1 MKFVISFGIIFSI
14 LFAGC
19 NYLDMVPEDD
29 IETVET
35 IFEKREQAE
44 QWLKDCYYR
53 LREPIA
59 SVIANPAYLGADEVV
74 AGEHAR
80 RRAGTGKTN
89 WSGLFIGD
97 GLQMVQDPYG
107 NIWSDQTYYLGIR
120 YCNIFLENIGHTYSM
135 QESEK
140 ALWSAE
146 IKALKAHFYF
156 ELFRRYGAIVLVPE
170 NIDVN
175 VEISEMQQPRSP
187 VDSCVNAIVRL
198 LDEAMEV
205 LPPMGQKEQIRWG
218 YHSLES
224 AATLKAYT
232 LLYAASPLFN
242 GNPAY
247 TNFKNKNGELL
258 FNPEYD
264 KEKWR
269 IAAEAAEEALEI
281 CLENGKEFVRGN
293 TGATPLLA
301 TMKDIERSSLA
312 QNWVNNEAIFMMR
325 QQDMGN
331 NGWSFWTLPYLKSTD
346 PMYGSS
352 AGCLGAS
359 LNMVE
364 MYYTEN
370 GLPIDADNTWN
381 HAYRYQMSREVN
393 PKYRDVVALNT
404 NVLGL
409 HLRRE
414 PRFYAHVAADQC
426 YFRLGTTVN
435 HNMLVEAYQGARFGT
450 QEEIINSNVPQNLSG
465 YWIKKGLYSDVPLTN
480 YFNSVSG
487 REEPFVVFRLAD
499 LYLMIAEAWNEYL
512 DAPDEEHVYQYID
525 AVRERAGIPDVVTA
539 WTTYSNNPGKVTTQE
554 GMREIIHR
562 EWDVEFAFEARR
574 FWNLRRWLDAEEVL
588 NADLLG
594 WNILGSDADA
604 FYNHYEGPVPVWT
617 KRGFTA
623 PRDYLFPIRSE
634 EILISG
640 CVQNP
645 GW

>member
-1 MKFVISFGIIFSI
+1 
-14 LFAGC
+14 
-19 NYLDMVPEDD
+19 
-29 IETVET
+29 
-35 IFEKREQAE
+35 
-44 QWLKDCYYR
+44 
-53 LREPIA
+53 
-59 SVIANPAYLGADEVV
+59 
-74 AGEHAR
+74 
-80 RRAGTGKTN
+80 
-89 WSGLFIGD
+89 
-97 GLQMVQDPYG
+97 
-107 NIWSDQTYYLGIR
+107 
-120 YCNIFLENIGHTYSM
+120 
-135 QESEK
+135 
-140 ALWSAE
+140 
-146 IKALKAHFYF
+146 
-156 ELFRRYGAIVLVPE
+156 
-170 NIDVN
+170 
-175 VEISEMQQPRSP
+175 
-187 VDSCVNAIVRL
+187 
-198 LDEAMEV
+198 
-205 LPPMGQKEQIRWG
+205 
-218 YHSLES
+218 
-224 AATLKAYT
+224 
-232 LLYAASPLFN
+232 
-242 GNPAY
+242 
-247 TNFKNKNGELL
+247 
-258 FNPEYD
+258 
-264 KEKWR
+264 
-269 IAAEAAEEALEI
+269 
-281 CLENGKEFVRGN
+281 
-293 TGATPLLA
+293 
-301 TMKDIERSSLA
+301 
-312 QNWVNNEAIFMMR
+312 
-325 QQDMGN
+325 
-331 NGWSFWTLPYLKSTD
+331 
-346 PMYGSS
+346 
-352 AGCLGAS
+352 
-359 LNMVE
+359 
-364 MYYTEN
+364 
-370 GLPIDADNTWN
+370 
-381 HAYRYQMSREVN
+381 MSREVN

-450 QEEIINSNVPQNLSG
+450 QEGIINSNVPQNLSG

-480 YFNSVSG
+480 YYSSVTR

-512 DAPDEEHVYQYID
+512 DAPDEGHVYQYID

-604 FYNHYEGPVPVWT
+604 FYNYYEGPVPVWT